1 MVAILANM
9 ICVWAVGGTRGRGKE
24 NHFNRQS
31 MVDCMNRRNWTRG
44 DSRLHLQLAR
54 ATVCFGIICLAV
66 ANDEALIG
74 ALGPCPVGVDQANGR
89 EVTDYSYFLTD
100 PKTTCRG
107 KRCAK
112 GEGGIV
118 SARCRDIANRW
129 TNWRNGR
136 RRDLLLGCAALPR
149 LPLRPPKPPLT
160 TPSPQWRR
168 QRSDY
173 MKKASRNGLFGY
185 AGLANTLAW

>member
-107 KRCAK
+107 KRCAQ
-112 GEGGIV
+112 
-118 SARCRDIANRW
+118 R
-129 TNWRNGR
+129 GR
-136 RRDLLLGCAALPR
+136 GDCLCSLSWHCQPLDQLAQWKATRFAAWVPCLATP
-149 LPLRPPKPPLT
+149 PPSPPK
-160 TPSPQWRR
+160 TPF
-168 QRSDY
+168 
-173 MKKASRNGLFGY
+173 N
-185 AGLANTLAW
+185 NTLSSMEAAAQWLHEKS